1 MRALTATATPPSRSE
16 GDTGRGPGR
25 GLGTVV
31 ALLLGYLV
39 LIGAVHIA
47 QGTADLGVVDVWR
60 WALGLSDSQT
70 AAVVTASRL
79 PRMLAGVVAGCA
91 LGAAGIVTQSFSRNV
106 LASPDT
112 LAVNDAAFLAV
123 VLSAVF
129 GFHPALLGQF
139 GIAFVGGLAGAV
151 LVLALA
157 GGGYGTVRLI
167 LAGIALSLVLYS
179 ITTALLILFPMEAR
193 GQYAWSAGTLSQ
205 TNFDGV
211 IQTAPVVAVAVTG
224 LLLLGRRLDIL
235 LLGDDAAGSLG
246 IRVRRTQA
254 ATLALAV
261 LLAAAAV
268 TLVGPIGFVG
278 LVAPTLVRLLAPRV
292 PGLHRHVALIPV
304 AALTGVALTL
314 TADVAVR
321 ALVGAQRAVQVP
333 TGVVTSFL
341 GAIVL
346 VTLALRLRAST
357 FNSRDN
363 SLDVHGVG
371 RGRFAVV
378 ACGAAAATIVA
389 VVLALLAGDRM
400 LLGGDLVNWV
410 RQDAG
415 PIVSAVLSSRA
426 PRVAAA
432 LLAGVALAVAGT
444 AVQGVTR
451 NPLADTSIIG
461 VAGGASLFA
470 VIVVTFLPQAGF
482 WVLVAAAGAGAA
494 VAAGIVFGLTA
505 RTGFA
510 TDRLILVGVGVSVGA
525 TALVTLVIVTTD
537 PFNQSKALTWLSGST
552 YGRSFPHLIPLA
564 LGCLLMVPLIMAL
577 HRRLDLLSIDD
588 EFPVVVG
595 IAVARTRLLLL
606 GAATVLTG
614 VAVAA
619 IGVVSFVGL
628 VAPHAAR
635 TLVGR
640 RHRRVLPV
648 AALLG
653 GCLVVCADL
662 LGRAALA
669 PIQLPASLLTAVI
682 GAPYFLWLMF
692 EARSRAKS

>member
-595 IAVARTRLLLL
+595 IAVARARLLLL